1 MSAKLLS
8 PMYTSAQYEDTRR
21 EIRRLRID
29 NSRMK
34 RAHKIQKDKN
44 QTLEEKINRLRKEK
58 RDLEKEKQKLE
69 EELEKTKRERDTY
82 KGMIF
87 KAKIENIAQEKKS
100 SIRKRGGQL
109 GHKGRGREK
118 PLDIDKKVDCF
129 LTNCS
134 VCDTR
139 LEKSNSFD
147 THTVTDLPHW
157 KLMKPE
163 VTEYSINRQW
173 CPKCKKEV
181 KALPFGVIPEVRLG
195 INLLIFV
202 LVWKYRF
209 RDPFNKIT
217 ERLKYFYQL
226 DVSEGAIAD
235 MLKRSKKWFG
245 SKYDEIL
252 KEVRGSPVKHGD
264 ETGWRV
270 GGKNWWCWIGANN
283 RSTYYTIEES
293 RGGGVAK
300 AIFEGSKGVLVR
312 DDYKGYTALTMP
324 QQSCWAHLLRKS
336 HEAAI
341 SSDASPEVKAL
352 HQKLKTLF
360 DLLQED
366 ISKPF
371 TKEER
376 QELYG
381 WYKEDI
387 QKIINAPFEYSDTKR
402 IQTRIRNQNTN
413 LLTALL
419 YDGVS
424 LTNNAAEQGIR
435 KIVVT
440 RKISGGSQTPN
451 GAEIHAV
458 NMSIVETIIK
468 RKLSLFETL
477 QEYLLQG
484 ATGKN

>member
-1 MSAKLLS
+1 
-8 PMYTSAQYEDTRR
+8 MYTSAQYEDTRR

-29 NSRMK
+29 NARMT

-44 QTLEEKINRLRKEK
+44 EILERELNKLRKEK

-69 EELEKTKRERDTY
+69 KELEKTKRERDTY

-87 KAKIENIAQEKKS
+87 KAKIEDIAQEKKS

-109 GHKGRGREK
+109 GHKGWGRKK
-118 PLDIDKKVDCF
+118 PLNIDKKVDCF
-129 LTNCS
+129 LTNCPN
-134 VCDTR
+134 CDQP

-157 KLMKPE
+157 ELMKP
-163 VTEYSINRQW
+163 VTTEYSINRQW
-173 CPKCKKEV
+173 CPKCRKEV
-181 KALPFGVIPEVRLG
+181 RACPYGVIPEVRFG

-209 RDPFNKIT
+209 RDPFNKIV

-226 DVSEGAIAD
+226 DVSEGAIVD

-245 SKYDEIL
+245 FEYNEIL

-270 GGKNWWCWIGANN
+270 GGRNWWCWIGVSRKSA
-283 RSTYYTIEES
+283 YYTIEES

-300 AIFEGSKGVLVR
+300 EIFEGSKGVLVR
-312 DDYKGYTALTMP
+312 DDYRGYAALPLP

-336 HEAAI
+336 HEAAE
-341 SSDASPEVKAL
+341 SKDASLEVKTL

-371 TKEER
+371 NKEER
-376 QELYG
+376 RELYG

-387 QKIINAPFEYSDTKR
+387 KKIINAPFEYSDTRR

-413 LLTALL
+413 LLTAVL

-440 RKISGGSQTPN
+440 RKISGGSQTPS
-451 GAEIHAV
+451 GAKTHAV
-458 NMSIVETIIK
+458 NMSVIETIIK
-468 RKLSLFETL
+468 RKLPLFDTL

>member
-1 MSAKLLS
+1 
-8 PMYTSAQYEDTRR
+8 MYTSAQYEDTRR

-29 NSRMK
+29 NSRMM

-44 QTLEEKINRLRKEK
+44 QILEEEINRLRKEK
-58 RDLEKEKQKLE
+58 RDLEREKGKLE
-69 EELEKTKRERDTY
+69 KELEKTKRERDTY

-87 KAKIENIAQEKKS
+87 KAKIENIAQEKIP

-118 PLDIDKKVDCF
+118 PLDIDKKVDFF
-129 LTNCS
+129 LTNCPA
-134 VCDTR
+134 CDTR

-147 THTVTDLPHW
+147 THTATDLPHW
-157 KLMKPE
+157 ELMKP
-163 VTEYSINRQW
+163 VTSEYSINRQW
-173 CPKCKKEV
+173 CPKCGKEV
-181 KALPFGVIPEVRLG
+181 RACPFGVIPGVRLG

-202 LVWKYRF
+202 LVWRYRF
-209 RDPFNKIT
+209 RDPFNKIV

-226 DVSEGAIAD
+226 DVSEGALVD
-235 MLKRSKKWFG
+235 LLRRSKKWLG
-245 SKYDEIL
+245 SEYDEIL

-270 GGKNWWCWIGANN
+270 GGKNWWCWIGVSQKSA
-283 RSTYYTIEES
+283 YYTIEES
-293 RGGGVAK
+293 RGGGIAK
-300 AIFEGSKGVLVR
+300 EIFEGSKGVLVR
-312 DDYKGYTALTMP
+312 DDYRGYTALPLP

-336 HEAAI
+336 HEAAEFK
-341 SSDASPEVKAL
+341 DASPEVKTL

-366 ISKPF
+366 ISRPF
-371 TKEER
+371 NKKER

-387 QKIINAPFEYSDTKR
+387 QKIINAPFEYSDTRR

-413 LLTALL
+413 LLTAIL
-419 YDGVS
+419 YDGVC
-424 LTNNAAEQGIR
+424 LTNNPAEQGIR

-440 RKISGGSQTPN
+440 RKISGGSQTSN
-451 GAEIHAV
+451 GAKIHAV
-458 NMSIVETIIK
+458 NMSVVETIIK
-468 RKLSLFETL
+468 RKLPLFETL